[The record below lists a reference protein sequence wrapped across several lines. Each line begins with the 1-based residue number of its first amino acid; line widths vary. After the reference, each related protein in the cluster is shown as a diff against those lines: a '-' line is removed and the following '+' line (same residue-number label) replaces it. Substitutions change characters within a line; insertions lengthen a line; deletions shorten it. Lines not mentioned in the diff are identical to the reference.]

1 MYAKGLNPAKNQYS
15 YRKFLNKSILLF
27 NPRPDPYYKPVD
39 LPISLICISRFLDK
53 EGYPIKIIAE
63 NLYPDPFQVIRE
75 SAKESLVLGIS
86 AMTGLQI
93 QGGLKAS
100 KIAKEANKD
109 IKIIWGG
116 WHPSVHP
123 LQVLENPYIDI
134 VIKGQGARAL
144 YDVVK

>member
-1 MYAKGLNPAKNQYS
+1 MKKPV
-15 YRKFLNKSILLF
+15 LLF

-53 EGYPIKIIAE
+53 EGYPINIIAE

-93 QGGLKAS
+93 
-100 KIAKEANKD
+100 
-109 IKIIWGG
+109 
-116 WHPSVHP
+116 
-123 LQVLENPYIDI
+123 
-134 VIKGQGARAL
+134 
-144 YDVVK
+144 